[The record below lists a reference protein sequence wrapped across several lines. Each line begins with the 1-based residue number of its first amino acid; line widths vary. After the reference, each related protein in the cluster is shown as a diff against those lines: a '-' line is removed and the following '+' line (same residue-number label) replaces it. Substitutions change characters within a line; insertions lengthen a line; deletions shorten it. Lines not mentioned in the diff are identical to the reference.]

1 MSTFLINGGQAL
13 YVAAKQDTQ
22 LIEKNLVKKCIEVL
36 FEIVG
41 NEFYE
46 AFSKNLKYVFS
57 LDGPNNFAR
66 RVHRMLK
73 FGLSIN
79 EDEAANNIPPLEEDS
94 YEESKMEE
102 VDYEIG
108 T

>member
-1 MSTFLINGGQAL
+1 MRIHKTQVEEESRVGADKNDQSSAL
-13 YVAAKQDTQ
+13 LT
-22 LIEKNLVKKCIEVL
+22 
-36 FEIVG
+36 
-41 NEFYE
+41 
-46 AFSKNLKYVFS
+46 SVFS